1 MSNVTVIGEGAVVRG
16 RIQGEGDLAIAGR
29 VEGDVEVSGEIV
41 VEVKGLVAANL
52 TGQRVVVRGAVRG
65 DLVGAESIELDAG
78 ARVVGDAR
86 APRIRVAPGAL
97 IRGFVTTGPR
107 EPAAT
112 KSRTAAASAARP
124 APKPAVAP
132 KKVEAPQS
140 APAAKKAEPPKPVA
154 KIPAK
159 PAAKSAP
166 ARGATI
172 AGARPGPPAPVV
184 PALRKGAKAVH
195 KKRA

>member
-16 RIQGEGDLAIAGR
+16 RIQGEGDLTIAGR
-29 VEGDVEVSGEIV
+29 VEGDVEVSGEVV
-41 VEVKGLVAANL
+41 VEAKGLVAANL
-52 TGQRVVVRGAVRG
+52 TAQRVVVRGAVRG

-86 APRIRVAPGAL
+86 APRIRVATGAL

-107 EPAAT
+107 ESGAS
-112 KSRTAAASAARP
+112 KSRAAVSAARP
-124 APKPAVAP
+124 APKPAAAP
-132 KKVEAPQS
+132 KRVEAPQS
-140 APAAKKAEPPKPVA
+140 APAPKKAEPPKPVA
-154 KIPAK
+154 KVPAK
-159 PAAKSAP
+159 PASKSAP